1 MKPIVV
7 LFISLLLVSCG
18 SGGDWHCVEDGKTMY
33 SRNTSGEL
41 GGAGKGCSCADMRS
55 FEQRTFGVV
64 DEDALKRDFGC

>member
-7 LFISLLLVSCG
+7 LFISLLLVSC
-18 SGGDWHCVEDGKTMY
+18 GGDWHCVEDGKTMY

-41 GGAGKGCSCADMRS
+41 GGAGKGCSCAEMRS